1 MTKARNPTTFE
12 DAILRIVD
20 RIGWA
25 AAADAVGKGERVI
38 RNWSDPDMDRQPDID
53 DALKL
58 DAAYLAAG
66 GGNPPPL
73 ASVYLARLERIASKV
88 ADSAE
93 IAIATAVAAKET
105 GEAIAASVAVVQSG
119 ACSATRVVADKELG
133 EAIDALQ
140 TLQTKVAAQAVH

>member
-1 MTKARNPTTFE
+1 MTKAREPTTFE

-25 AAADAVGKGERVI
+25 AAADVVGKGERVI
-38 RNWSDPDMDRQPDID
+38 RNWSDPDMDRRPDID
-53 DALKL
+53 ECLKL

-73 ASVYLARLERIASKV
+73 ASVYMARLERAAAVPSDV
-88 ADSAE
+88 A
-93 IAIATAVAAKET
+93 AIAAATVAAAKET
-105 GEAIAASVAVVQSG
+105 GEAIAASVAASQPG
-119 ACSATRVVADKELG
+119 ACVKTRAVADKELG

-140 TLQTKVAAQAVH
+140 TLQTRVAVTVVH

>member
-1 MTKARNPTTFE
+1 MTKSREPTTFE

-25 AAADAVGKGERVI
+25 AAADVVGKGERVI
-38 RNWSDPDMDRQPDID
+38 RNWSDPDMDRRPDID
-53 DALKL
+53 ECLKL

-73 ASVYLARLERIASKV
+73 ASVYLARLQRAAAPPSDV
-88 ADSAE
+88 A
-93 IAIATAVAAKET
+93 AIAAATVIAAKET
-105 GEAIAASVAVVQSG
+105 GEAIAASVAAAQPG
-119 ACSATRVVADKELG
+119 ACVKARVVADKELG

-140 TLQTKVAAQAVH
+140 TLQTRVAVTVVH